1 MSVGPDTAS
10 SDSTTPVAQL
20 GSRLRAA
27 RLEAGLTL
35 RELARQLRVSPS
47 FVSQLE
53 NGKSQPSV
61 ATLYSLSQLLDVS
74 IDVLFEPEVLLDEDS
89 VPGAGVDGAGVAGAE
104 EVDGLDGAGDDG
116 GRAGLFGSDGTPP
129 VSVDEALRRPRRG
142 SSRTSARTS
151 RGTAGGTDQDGASVA
166 RSSLRSPADAWSDT
180 PVSARCSVTGPGDR
194 SRLVMD
200 SGVIWE
206 QLARNTDHHLDFI
219 EITYPPGSSS
229 TNDERMLRHQGFE
242 YGYLLEGELQVTFGF
257 DVFVLRAGE
266 SLGLDSSVPHL
277 FTNTGE
283 VAAKGI
289 WFVHH
294 RHD

>member
-1 MSVGPDTAS
+1 MSGAAPTRTPGVA
-10 SDSTTPVAQL
+10 PVAQL

-27 RLEAGLTL
+27 RLAAGLTL
-35 RELARQLRVSPS
+35 RELARQLQVSPS

-61 ATLYSLSQLLDVS
+61 ATLYSLSQLLEVS
-74 IDVLFEPEVLLDEDS
+74 IDVLFEPDT
-89 VPGAGVDGAGVAGAE
+89 
-104 EVDGLDGAGDDG
+104 GDDDTEDAHDSEDDG
-116 GRAGLFGSDGTPP
+116 FADSADGPRDAGEAVDASGRRSGAPHDDVEERGLFAGETAPGS
-129 VSVDEALRRPRRG
+129 VAEALHRVASQTRPQAPAATDGRRSQAG
-142 SSRTSARTS
+142 SSARFS
-151 RGTAGGTDQDGASVA
+151 ITAAV
-166 RSSLRSPADAWSDT
+166 
-180 PVSARCSVTGPGDR
+180 DR

-277 FTNTGE
+277 FTNIGH
-283 VAAKGI
+283 VAARGI